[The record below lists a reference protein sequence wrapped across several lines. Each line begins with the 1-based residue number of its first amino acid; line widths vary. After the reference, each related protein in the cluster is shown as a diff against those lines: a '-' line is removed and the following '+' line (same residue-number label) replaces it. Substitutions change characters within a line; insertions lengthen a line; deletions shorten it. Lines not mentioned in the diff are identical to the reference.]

1 MEPISFIRQGAE
13 RGAMPS
19 HRASFGTTPM
29 GEMGPP
35 KAGFSRSPDVVT
47 IRLWSAKTKTRI
59 VPSLQTRKTGQT
71 IPYSLKAL

>member
-29 GEMGPP
+29 GEMGPI
-35 KAGFSRSPDVVT
+35 KRF
-47 IRLWSAKTKTRI
+47 RI
-59 VPSLQTRKTGQT
+59 L
-71 IPYSLKAL
+71 